1 MQTANELQRPDV
13 LSIAKG
19 ARAAAR
25 ILATLPDDVRRN
37 ALFIAADLCL
47 ERQAEILRAN
57 EQDVNAAMRAVESGD
72 LTPSM
77 LERLKTSESGIAEM
91 AAKIRDVAELADPL
105 NRLLSATQ
113 LDEGLTL
120 HKITCPLGVVA
131 IVFESRPDVIP
142 QVAALALRSGNAVIF
157 KGGTEAT
164 CTNETL
170 VSVWREALT
179 RCAQIPVDSVNLLR
193 TRADVAELL
202 ALQEEIDLII
212 PRGSRQ
218 FVSYIAENTRI
229 PVLGHGE
236 GICHVY
242 IDRAANLEQALNISF
257 DSKVQYP
264 AACNAMETLLV
275 HEQIAPEFL
284 PVMIERFVAA
294 GVEVRGCSRTVAFSH
309 DGSLK
314 AAKEAD
320 WSTEYSD
327 LVIAIRVVAN
337 AGEAIE
343 HIQQFGSGHT
353 ESIVTEDKE
362 LAHHFLN
369 SIDAAG
375 VFHNASTRFAD
386 GFRYGLGAELG
397 ISTSKLH
404 ARGPVGL
411 GGLTTYKYKLFG
423 NGHIVETYSSGER
436 TFRHCDLELESR
448 PDKLTK

>member
-1 MQTANELQRPDV
+1 
-13 LSIAKG
+13 
-19 ARAAAR
+19 
-25 ILATLPDDVRRN
+25 
-37 ALFIAADLCL
+37 
-47 ERQAEILRAN
+47 
-57 EQDVNAAMRAVESGD
+57 
-72 LTPSM
+72 
-77 LERLKTSESGIAEM
+77 
-91 AAKIRDVAELADPL
+91 
-105 NRLLSATQ
+105 
-113 LDEGLTL
+113 
-120 HKITCPLGVVA
+120 VA

-157 KGGTEAT
+157 KGGIEAT
-164 CTNETL
+164 HTNETL
-170 VSVWREALT
+170 VSIWREALE
-179 RCAQIPVDSVNLLR
+179 RSAGIPGDSVNLLR

-202 ALQEEIDLII
+202 ALREEIDLII

-218 FVSYIAENTRI
+218 FVRYIAENTLI

-242 IDRAANLEQALNISF
+242 VDRAANLEKALNVSF

-275 HEQIAPEFL
+275 HEKIAREFL

-294 GVEVRGCSRTVAFSH
+294 GVEIRGCARTVALLNNAKVS
-309 DGSLK
+309 K
-314 AAKEAD
+314 ATEED
-320 WSTEYSD
+320 WVTEYSD
-327 LVIAIRVVAN
+327 LVIAIRVVAS
-337 AGEAIE
+337 AAEAIE

-353 ESIVTEDKE
+353 ESIITEDQE
-362 LAHHFLN
+362 LARQFMN

-411 GGLTTYKYKLFG
+411 EGLTTYKYKLFG
-423 NGHIVETYSSGER
+423 DGHIVESYSRGER
-436 TFRHCDLELESR
+436 AFKHRDLELESHTR
-448 PDKLTK
+448 R